1 MDDWIKS
8 VDDPQHAIKLMK
20 DVKAILTQSG
30 FKLTK
35 FMSNDRQIV
44 KMIPEEE
51 RGKPLLNI
59 DLDKQELPRD
69 RALGVKWDLN
79 TDEFFYEPKKI
90 DKPFTRRGM
99 ISIISSL
106 FDPLGFASPV
116 IIVAKMIF
124 QEVTKLKL
132 PWDEQ
137 VPEVIQKRWK
147 VWCDKLN
154 MLTMLRVP
162 RCLKPKSNVII
173 IKSQLNHFCDASS
186 HSYGVVTYIK
196 MIDQEGGV
204 HTMLDMS
211 KAPLVPINSMSIPR
225 LELTA
230 AVLEAKIDSTF
241 WKQMSVPLEESCLR
255 SDSEIVLG
263 YIYNQE
269 KRFHVFVANRIEI
282 IHQLTSPNQWKYIEG
297 KNNPADSLTRGLI
310 AEQLCSE
317 A

>member
-1 MDDWIKS
+1 
-8 VDDPQHAIKLMK
+8 
-20 DVKAILTQSG
+20 
-30 FKLTK
+30 
-35 FMSNDRQIV
+35 
-44 KMIPEEE
+44 
-51 RGKPLLNI
+51 
-59 DLDKQELPRD
+59 
-69 RALGVKWDLN
+69 
-79 TDEFFYEPKKI
+79 
-90 DKPFTRRGM
+90 
-99 ISIISSL
+99 
-106 FDPLGFASPV
+106 
-116 IIVAKMIF
+116 
-124 QEVTKLKL
+124 
-132 PWDEQ
+132 
-137 VPEVIQKRWK
+137 
-147 VWCDKLN
+147 
-154 MLTMLRVP
+154 MLRVP

-211 KAPLVPINSMSIPR
+211 KAPLVPINSMSVPR

-241 WKQMSVPLEESCLR
+241 WKQMSVPLEESCLQ
-255 SDSEIVLG
+255 SDSEIVLS

-297 KNNPADSLTRGLI
+297 KNNPANSLTRGLI

>member
-1 MDDWIKS
+1 MISPHKDKIRIVFDCSVSLNDHVLKGPDLTNLLTAVLIRFREYKVAIVGDIEAMYHQCIIPLQERDMLQFLWTDRNESNPQLVEYRMRVHVFGGIWSGSAANYCLKKAAADHETELNTEAAESIRRDFYVDDWIKS

-20 DVKAILTQSG
+20 DVKAILIQSG

-116 IIVAKMIF
+116 IVVAKMIF

-137 VPEVIQKRWK
+137 VPEVNSK
-147 VWCDKLN
+147 
-154 MLTMLRVP
+154 TM
-162 RCLKPKSNVII
+162 
-173 IKSQLNHFCDASS
+173 A
-186 HSYGVVTYIK
+186 G
-196 MIDQEGGV
+196 
-204 HTMLDMS
+204 
-211 KAPLVPINSMSIPR
+211 LV
-225 LELTA
+225 
-230 AVLEAKIDSTF
+230 
-241 WKQMSVPLEESCLR
+241 
-255 SDSEIVLG
+255 
-263 YIYNQE
+263 
-269 KRFHVFVANRIEI
+269 
-282 IHQLTSPNQWKYIEG
+282 
-297 KNNPADSLTRGLI
+297 
-310 AEQLCSE
+310 
-317 A
+317 